1 MTWCAGHRQRPSCK
15 NCENLVVHKKKQAYS
30 QSLATRVVATESG
43 SVSWRRPAPSL
54 IVRFQ
59 GKGRK
64 KTEEG
69 IDEDKTKF
77 SAIWSLPQ
85 PLHPIMCDLSPSH
98 LCKYTSKVHQVEGT
112 IVPSKLI
119 GWTFWNRQSQN
130 IGSVVDFV
138 AGSFLLQWVEICVFQ
153 CLLEDKE

>member
-1 MTWCAGHRQRPSCK
+1 MLTLPNPNLDLTSLLNQPQVCRTRPTPSVTWCAGQRQRPSCK

-43 SVSWRRPAPSL
+43 SVSWRRPAPGL

-98 LCKYTSKVHQVEGT
+98 LSVIIKQTTYIGIATSRLKQIKY
-112 IVPSKLI
+112 
-119 GWTFWNRQSQN
+119 RRR
-130 IGSVVDFV
+130 
-138 AGSFLLQWVEICVFQ
+138 SFSFHS
-153 CLLEDKE
+153 

>member
-1 MTWCAGHRQRPSCK
+1 MLTLPNPNLDLTCLLNQPQVCRTRPPPPVTWCAGHRQRPSCK
-15 NCENLVVHKKKQAYS
+15 NCESLVVHKKKQAYS

-43 SVSWRRPAPSL
+43 SVSWRRPAPGL

-69 IDEDKTKF
+69 IYEGKTKF

-98 LCKYTSKVHQVEGT
+98 L
-112 IVPSKLI
+112 
-119 GWTFWNRQSQN
+119 
-130 IGSVVDFV
+130 SV
-138 AGSFLLQWVEICVFQ
+138 II
-153 CLLEDKE
+153 K